1 MHILQKELGLFHT
14 SYLIQL
20 NLFRHIVKF
29 IYYNNDYIYYIL
41 FIDYINRPYIIL
53 MNLEGI
59 QYERYILL
67 EYKRNRTNHDIRE
80 FMPVRIS
87 TLVRRYPTVRARGWN
102 VRKEWHNTLV
112 KAGIYYPPGY
122 VLSNTVIYS
131 VISQLGSY
139 FTNLEKNS

>member
-67 EYKRNRTNHDIRE
+67 EYKRNRTNND
-80 FMPVRIS
+80 
-87 TLVRRYPTVRARGWN
+87 
-102 VRKEWHNTLV
+102 
-112 KAGIYYPPGY
+112 
-122 VLSNTVIYS
+122 
-131 VISQLGSY
+131 
-139 FTNLEKNS
+139 TNMDEA